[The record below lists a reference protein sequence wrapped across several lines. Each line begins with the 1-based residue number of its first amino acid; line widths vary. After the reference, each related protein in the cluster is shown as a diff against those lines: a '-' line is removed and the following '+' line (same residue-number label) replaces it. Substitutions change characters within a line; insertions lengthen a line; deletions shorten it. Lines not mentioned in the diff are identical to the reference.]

1 MNSINEY
8 IPPNL
13 LRTQSYIANG
23 MINPSFKPPKK
34 DHFSSL
40 INNKYCKQTSNKL
53 KTKTNKNYI
62 NDVKNSKNYKKNSF
76 KKTSQKKLLK
86 KYINDKIS
94 EKTEIINNKNGD
106 KHSRNT
112 YLYNT
117 KTEKFKNISENYLY
131 SKTQHHNIKENKK
144 KTSNGKENN
153 KNALNIR
160 NKRSNINKGIS
171 QNHEMNKSNGLH
183 KSNTFVNNNINEEFF
198 SKTIKGRNNNYDFAN
213 IINQTKLGIMTTKAN
228 MNQTR
233 NEEFRKE
240 INNIYN
246 ATYRS
251 KVKPNPKNLNS
262 GKVKHFIHKILSSNN
277 DDYLDIKNLRN
288 KNILLNKLTHY
299 TKREKVDFKD
309 TNKTQ
314 RGLLTIKNII
324 KRKTMLFSPKTSRNK
339 INNKPINLF
348 HNSYSNYKQYHDY
361 LNNCSNNKNI
371 KNNGISPILT
381 EYNIKNNQKKDC
393 SPDLLKIKISKSLSN
408 VINSMREQR
417 KTSKFIKDL
426 NKSKK
431 IGNNSNK
438 QIKFTYSSNNNDDDF
453 DEFYSPNKDKINIIQ
468 FNDKRKLN
476 NNKNYFI
483 KKNISSDNFR
493 RYTKR
498 KNDKINFNTLNI
510 GINNFVNK
518 YNDRKNFIMPANE
531 AIN

>member
-23 MINPSFKPPKK
+23 MTNPSFKPPKK

-251 KVKPNPKNLNS
+251 KVKPNPKILNS

-277 DDYLDIKNLRN
+277 DDYLDIKNLGN

-324 KRKTMLFSPKTSRNK
+324 KRKTMLFSPKTTRNK
-339 INNKPINLF
+339 INNKPLNLF

-361 LNNCSNNKNI
+361 LNNCSDNRNI
-371 KNNGISPILT
+371 MNNGICPVLT
-381 EYNIKNNQKKDC
+381 EYNIKNNKNND
-393 SPDLLKIKISKSLSN
+393 SSIDLLKIKMSKSLSN
-408 VINSMREQR
+408 IINSIREQR

-426 NKSKK
+426 NKNKK
-431 IGNNSNK
+431 FSNNYNK
-438 QIKFTYSSNNNDDDF
+438 QIRFTFSSNNVDDF
-453 DEFYSPNKDKINIIQ
+453 DEFYSPNKSKINIIQ
-468 FNDKRKLN
+468 FNEKNKLN
-476 NNKNYFI
+476 DNKNYFI

-493 RYTKR
+493 RYFKR
-498 KNDKINFNTLNI
+498 KNDGINFNAFNI
-510 GINNFVNK
+510 RINNFVNA
-518 YNDRKNFIMPANE
+518 YNERKHFVMPVNKAVN
-531 AIN
+531 

>member
-1 MNSINEY
+1 
-8 IPPNL
+8 
-13 LRTQSYIANG
+13 
-23 MINPSFKPPKK
+23 
-34 DHFSSL
+34 
-40 INNKYCKQTSNKL
+40 
-53 KTKTNKNYI
+53 
-62 NDVKNSKNYKKNSF
+62 
-76 KKTSQKKLLK
+76 
-86 KYINDKIS
+86 
-94 EKTEIINNKNGD
+94 
-106 KHSRNT
+106 
-112 YLYNT
+112 
-117 KTEKFKNISENYLY
+117 
-131 SKTQHHNIKENKK
+131 
-144 KTSNGKENN
+144 
-153 KNALNIR
+153 
-160 NKRSNINKGIS
+160 
-171 QNHEMNKSNGLH
+171 
-183 KSNTFVNNNINEEFF
+183 
-198 SKTIKGRNNNYDFAN
+198 
-213 IINQTKLGIMTTKAN
+213 
-228 MNQTR
+228 
-233 NEEFRKE
+233 
-240 INNIYN
+240 
-246 ATYRS
+246 
-251 KVKPNPKNLNS
+251 
-262 GKVKHFIHKILSSNN
+262 
-277 DDYLDIKNLRN
+277 
-288 KNILLNKLTHY
+288 
-299 TKREKVDFKD
+299 
-309 TNKTQ
+309 
-314 RGLLTIKNII
+314 
-324 KRKTMLFSPKTSRNK
+324 MLFSPKTSRNK